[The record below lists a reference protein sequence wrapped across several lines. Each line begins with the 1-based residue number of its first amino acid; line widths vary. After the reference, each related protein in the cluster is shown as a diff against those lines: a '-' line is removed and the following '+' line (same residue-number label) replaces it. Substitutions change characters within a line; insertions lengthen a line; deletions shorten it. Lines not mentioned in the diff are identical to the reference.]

1 MLIHYI
7 FIFAFAVGALYFS
20 YTIITLLTK
29 QNKTDY
35 EKLEL
40 KYNTVLFVILIL
52 ALLSRFERSG
62 IIDF

>member
-1 MLIHYI
+1 MTIHHI
-7 FIFAFAVGALYFS
+7 FIFAFTVGAIYFLY
-20 YTIITLLTK
+20 TVVKLLGK

-40 KYNTVLFVILIL
+40 KYNTLLLVILIL
-52 ALLSRFERSG
+52 ALLSRFERVG